1 MNHRILLVREWDSQ
15 MSGSTCC
22 GRLDDGITCEL
33 GADGGDYAHTR
44 SEMERMGEVYRAL
57 RAELPRDAVDLTVVD
72 PRNMVWLLPAV
83 WRDARRRG
91 FTRGRTLRE
100 LQRATAQPAVVVD
113 GNAIVSGRAP
123 ATDEIVDRVFAELA
137 AAASE
142 RRQREATAG

>member
-22 GRLDDGITCEL
+22 GRLDSGIACEL
-33 GADGGDYAHTR
+33 GGEGDDYAHTR
-44 SEMERMGEVYRAL
+44 AEMERMGEVYRAL

-91 FTRGRTLRE
+91 FSRRRTLRE
-100 LQRATAQPAVVVD
+100 LQRSTAQPAVVVD
-113 GNAIVSGRAP
+113 GHAVVSGRAL
-123 ATDEIVDRVFAELA
+123 ATDEVVDLVFAELA
-137 AAASE
+137 TATIE
-142 RRQREATAG
+142 RRQREAASG